1 MPCHILEGELRSL
14 RNQLAE
20 LQKQAGAVS
29 QQVKV
34 IYMDGSYTK
43 EESDRLNAELEASDG
58 EVYADY
64 MQVVRVWVIG

>member
-1 MPCHILEGELRSL
+1 
-14 RNQLAE
+14 
-20 LQKQAGAVS
+20 
-29 QQVKV
+29 
-34 IYMDGSYTK
+34 MDGSYTK